1 MQVIVPCLAGA
12 RSLAL
17 DHNTAYTDIK
27 AAAEKQRGV
36 VMENDLQKI
45 VGCTCL
51 RMRRATRRVT
61 QLYDHALEP
70 AGLTVNQFGLLGY
83 LYGTS
88 LARAKPSIGTIAEW
102 LGMDPTTLNR
112 NLKPLL
118 AKGLVKNVSDPADGR
133 VRVVQITDKGACTL
147 REALPRWR
155 NAQAD
160 VEKAIG
166 AESVAGLN
174 TLLDLSSSKLRAPA

>member
-1 MQVIVPCLAGA
+1 MDDEL
-12 RSLAL
+12 R
-17 DHNTAYTDIK
+17 
-27 AAAEKQRGV
+27 
-36 VMENDLQKI
+36 KI
-45 VGCTCL
+45 MGCTCM

-83 LYGTS
+83 LHGRS
-88 LARAKPSIGTIAEW
+88 FAPAHASSIGTIAEW

-118 AKGLVKNVSDPADGR
+118 AKGMVKNVTDPDDGR
-133 VRVVQITDKGACTL
+133 VRIVRITEKGLRTL

-166 AESVAGLN
+166 SKSIAELN
-174 TLLDLSSSKLRAPA
+174 T